1 MFSLSLTNWFVLLSL
16 HKFFHTQTQSEM
28 PLSAFHLHIVLY
40 SRILFVK
47 HKQIHLKL
55 SSVISQFSM
64 YLYAKQL
71 QKWNKTVVMNISTF
85 SFCFTVRRPFYQ
97 VKGVQFK
104 WVKRLDDRG
113 GKSNFHLCRGLF
125 KKLKNQFFNIS
136 KKTSRDNI
144 FIRSFR
150 RFSRL
155 FRQFTK
161 KKCLPPSSK
170 TKIVCNSL
178 VQLQRTWPVNVIF
191 IIFIYIRKI
200 CAGKFVN
207 HRSSVNPKLGRA
219 RVSSSS
225 IE

>member
-28 PLSAFHLHIVLY
+28 PLSAFHMVLY

-113 GKSNFHLCRGLF
+113 GKTNFHLCRGLF
-125 KKLKNQFFNIS
+125 KKLKNQFFKIS

-161 KKCLPPSSK
+161 KSVFHPRPKQKLFAILLFSF
-170 TKIVCNSL
+170 NGRD
-178 VQLQRTWPVNVIF
+178 QLMLFLLFLFTSEKFVPVN
-191 IIFIYIRKI
+191 
-200 CAGKFVN
+200 
-207 HRSSVNPKLGRA
+207 L
-219 RVSSSS
+219 
-225 IE
+225 

>member
-104 WVKRLDDRG
+104 WVKRLDDQG
-113 GKSNFHLCRGLF
+113 GKSNFHLCRGF
-125 KKLKNQFFNIS
+125 KRLKNRFFKIS
-136 KKTSRDNI
+136 KKLVEIT
-144 FIRSFR
+144 
-150 RFSRL
+150 FSYEASVDSVA

-161 KKCLPPSSK
+161 KKVSS
-170 TKIVCNSL
+170 TL
-178 VQLQRTWPVNVIF
+178 VQNKNCLQFSCSASTDVTSECNF
-191 IIFIYIRKI
+191 YYFFIYIRKI

-207 HRSSVNPKLGRA
+207 HRSSVNPKLG
-219 RVSSSS
+219 VVV
-225 IE
+225 